1 MSVNGKSRQDEIE
14 YYIRRNGIND
24 YIILDD
30 DKSLY
35 MDISKVNI
43 YITDYLTG
51 LTDKDIKK
59 VLKQIKR
66 R

>member
-1 MSVNGKSRQDEIE
+1 MSASGKSRQDEIE

-35 MDISKVNI
+35 TDISKVNI
-43 YITDYLTG
+43 YIIDYLTG
-51 LTDKDIKK
+51 LADKDTKK
-59 VLKQIKR
+59 VLKQVKR

>member
-1 MSVNGKSRQDEIE
+1 MSANGKSRQDEIE

-35 MDISKVNI
+35 TDISKVNI

>member
-1 MSVNGKSRQDEIE
+1 MSASGKSRQDEIE

-35 MDISKVNI
+35 TDISKVNI
-43 YITDYLTG
+43 YVTDYLMG

-59 VLKQIKR
+59 VLK
-66 R
+66 

>member
-1 MSVNGKSRQDEIE
+1 MSASGKSRQDEIE

-35 MDISKVNI
+35 TDISKVNI

-51 LTDKDIKK
+51 LTDKDTKK
-59 VLKQIKR
+59 VLKQVKR

>member
-1 MSVNGKSRQDEIE
+1 MSTSGKSRQDEIE

-35 MDISKVNI
+35 TDISKVNI
-43 YITDYLTG
+43 YITDYITG
-51 LTDKDIKK
+51 LTDKDTKK
-59 VLKQIKR
+59 VLKQVKR

>member
-1 MSVNGKSRQDEIE
+1 MSASGKSRQDEIE

-35 MDISKVNI
+35 TDISKVNI